1 MYSNIKKVKT
11 HVVVNEESMPL
22 NVVLGPGNEHDMI
35 PKSFAN
41 SLYRMS

>member
-1 MYSNIKKVKT
+1 MTDSSKKGSKI

-35 PKSFAN
+35 P
-41 SLYRMS
+41 